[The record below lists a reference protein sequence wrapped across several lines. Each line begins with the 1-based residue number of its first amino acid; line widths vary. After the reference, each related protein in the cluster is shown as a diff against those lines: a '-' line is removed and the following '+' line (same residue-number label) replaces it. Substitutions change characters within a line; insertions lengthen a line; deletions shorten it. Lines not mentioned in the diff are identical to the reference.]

1 MVSISGAVAA
11 IEEEARRQTDYS
23 AKVREAVSSMA
34 ASAADSKSSAEA
46 IAGESGEIAREVEQ
60 LRGLVA
66 KSIALTE
73 ELQGLGLAEG
83 ASAGSDA
90 AKGPASRAIA

>member
-1 MVSISGAVAA
+1 
-11 IEEEARRQTDYS
+11 
-23 AKVREAVSSMA
+23 MA

-66 KSIALTE
+66 KSMALTG
-73 ELQGLGLAEG
+73 ELEGLGLAGDAGGGTTKGG
-83 ASAGSDA
+83 A
-90 AKGPASRAIA
+90 GPSIA